1 MRHSVLLGSALLG
14 SVGWLVLQS
23 AVGVFAAAAQT
34 SDCANYWINP
44 RSGKAECLDRSSST
58 STAPTIPAPAAAAP
72 TTPVPTPSATPKPTA
87 TAPRGSI
94 PPAQVSGSMVQSLDR
109 LKACQPYAFT
119 MDNPLFSDS
128 AMRMM
133 IKGKVQGRCL
143 VEYYLRL
150 ADQEWLYGRCRYRP
164 QTLALLTD
172 AKAYREARQF
182 DQKGNL
188 SISVDMRNRR
198 DRLLSQGMQ
207 QDCQF
212 YEPPANLRPKT
223 RN

>member
-1 MRHSVLLGSALLG
+1 MRHSVLLGT
-14 SVGWLVLQS
+14 VGWMVLQS
-23 AVGVFAAAAQT
+23 AVGVFAASAQT
-34 SDCANYWINP
+34 SDCANYWVNP
-44 RSGKAECLDRSSST
+44 RSGKAECLDRSNST
-58 STAPTIPAPAAAAP
+58 STAPAVPAPASAAP
-72 TTPVPTPSATPKPTA
+72 TTPVPTPSASPNPTA
-87 TAPRGSI
+87 VAPTGGN
-94 PPAQVSGSMVQSLDR
+94 PPVSGSMVQALDR
-109 LKACQPYAFT
+109 LKACQPYALT
-119 MDNPLFSDS
+119 MDNPLFNDS
-128 AMRMM
+128 AIRMM
-133 IKGKVQGRCL
+133 IKGKVSGRCL
-143 VEYYLRL
+143 VEYYLRM

-172 AKAYREARQF
+172 AKSYREARQF
-182 DQKGNL
+182 DQKGNI

>member
-1 MRHSVLLGSALLG
+1 MRHSVLLGT
-14 SVGWLVLQS
+14 VGWLVLNS
-23 AVGVFAAAAQT
+23 SLLVAAGGAQT

-44 RSGKAECLDRSSST
+44 RTGKAECLDRNNST
-58 STAPTIPAPAAAAP
+58 SAAPAAPAPVSPAPASAAPAPAA
-72 TTPVPTPSATPKPTA
+72 PKPTA

-94 PPAQVSGSMVQSLDR
+94 PPAQTSGSMVQSLDR

-133 IKGKVQGRCL
+133 IKGKVNGRCL

-172 AKAYREARQF
+172 AKSYREARQF
-182 DQKGNL
+182 DQKGNI

-198 DRLLSQGMQ
+198 DRLLSEGMQ

-223 RN
+223 RR

>member
-1 MRHSVLLGSALLG
+1 MRHSVLLGT
-14 SVGWLVLQS
+14 VGWMVLHS
-23 AVGVFAAAAQT
+23 LVGVFAAAAQT

-44 RSGKAECLDRSSST
+44 RSGKAECLDRSSSP
-58 STAPTIPAPAAAAP
+58 SPAPASPAP
-72 TTPVPTPSATPKPTA
+72 VSPTPASSAPTPSVSPKPTA
-87 TAPRGSI
+87 TAPTGSI
-94 PPAQVSGSMVQSLDR
+94 PPAPASGSMVQSLDR

-128 AMRMM
+128 AVRMM
-133 IKGKVQGRCL
+133 IKGKTQGRCL

-172 AKAYREARQF
+172 AKSYRQARQF
-182 DQKGNL
+182 DQKGNI

-198 DRLLSQGMQ
+198 DRLLSEGMQ

-212 YEPPANLRPKT
+212 YEPPANLRPRT
-223 RN
+223 SR